1 MYGLLLIFGTK
12 FTTFIDKSIIFATF
26 VRKLFYAT
34 MNFLT
39 AIIDSLVAFVR
50 RNPLTVLVILVLA
63 LTAPALLR
71 GLATVILYLV
81 LGFVLFIVVVLLMM
95 RWRLYKV
102 QQQVRRQFE
111 EQQRST
117 ENGSS
122 HFGPFGPF
130 GRRSQSPSE
139 GEVKIRHTGS
149 KSEKRIADDVGDY
162 VEFEETKEK

>member
-50 RNPLTVLVILVLA
+50 RNPLTVLLIVVLA

-111 EQQRST
+111 EQQRHS
-117 ENGSS
+117 NGGFAG
-122 HFGPFGPF
+122 FGSF
-130 GRRSQSPSE
+130 RRQPHNPSE
-139 GEVKIRHTGS
+139 GEVKIRQTGS

>member
-50 RNPLTVLVILVLA
+50 RNPLTVLVIL
-63 LTAPALLR
+63 R

-111 EQQRST
+111 EQQRRT
-117 ENGSS
+117 ESGSS
-122 HFGPFGPF
+122 HFGPFG
-130 GRRSQSPSE
+130 RRTQSPSE